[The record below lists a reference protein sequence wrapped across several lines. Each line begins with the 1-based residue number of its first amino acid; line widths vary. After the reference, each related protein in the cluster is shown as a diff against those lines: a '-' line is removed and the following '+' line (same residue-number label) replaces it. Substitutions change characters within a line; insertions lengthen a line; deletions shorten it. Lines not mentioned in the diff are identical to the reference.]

1 MVTSGE
7 KVITSNIV
15 GLGHGVALLNTAQ
28 QGQGDG
34 SQVKGPGRS
43 FRGPV
48 FGSLHP
54 HGCSQPA
61 VTMVTKSLM
70 RSPVGAACM
79 RCSDTHAG

>member
-7 KVITSNIV
+7 KVITPNIV
-15 GLGHGVALLNTAQ
+15 DLGHGVALLNTTQ
-28 QGQGDG
+28 QGQRDG
-34 SQVKGPGRS
+34 SQVKGTGCS
-43 FRGPV
+43 FREPV

-70 RSPVGAACM
+70 RSPVGAACV
-79 RCSDTHAG
+79 RCSDTQAG